1 MSQRKPDKS
10 ILLKRAVYRAYRLF
24 RRALSDS
31 RPRIT
36 LSKNLYFRVFP
47 DHAVLVS
54 LGIDNIIDFH
64 LSLDALRA
72 VLESIYS
79 ASSSCKIQ
87 KIRVEGL
94 TVETDGRPKKLPLI
108 LFEGG
113 LFDWLWSPNA
123 VASSSKPSTDYVWIK
138 VVELLSIVCVAID
151 RREVERAYGELR
163 ALGDKANLSQ
173 TTRARSDR

>member
-54 LGIDNIIDFH
+54 LGIDNIINFH

-79 ASSSCKIQ
+79 ASSSCQIQ

-94 TVETDGRPKKLPLI
+94 TVETDGRPKELPLI
-108 LFEGG
+108 FFEGS
-113 LFDWLWSPNA
+113 LFDWL
-123 VASSSKPSTDYVWIK
+123 ASSSKSSTDYVWVKIVK
-138 VVELLSIVCVAID
+138 SWSIVLIAIE

-163 ALGDKANLSQ
+163 TLGRQS
-173 TTRARSDR
+173 